1 MKNSKSEKKFFKRLT
16 EHPFVLVVFIVFVI
30 YLTSLFFVAILGV
43 LNSLKEL
50 GDIYTNRFGLPK
62 IWKFDNYA
70 EAFTNLYV
78 DILPYRYYL
87 PQLFFNSLI
96 YSVGTV
102 AISTCSTCACAYL
115 FNKYRCKFGDFL
127 YGVYLVL
134 MIIPIV
140 GNVGS
145 GLAFAQAIGTYDNLL
160 FQLFTGITFTSN
172 PLIFYAAWSGVSKDY
187 MEAAF
192 IDGAGHWRTMIT
204 VMWPMISVIFTI
216 QCITRFIPTWNDYMT
231 PMTYLPSF
239 PTAAYALFRFNGDN
253 YFSGQIPLRMA
264 AAMLL
269 CVPCILLFLV
279 FKKKMLG
286 NMSLGGIKG

>member
-1 MKNSKSEKKFFKRLT
+1 MKKGKDKNSFNRLSK
-16 EHPFVLVVFIVFVI
+16 HPFMIFTFVFFII
-30 YLTSLFFVAILGV
+30 YLASLFYVAFLGMI
-43 LNSLKEL
+43 NSLKEL
-50 GDIYTNRFGLPK
+50 GDIYVNRFGLPK
-62 IWKFDNYA
+62 IWAFVNYIR
-70 EAFTNLYV
+70 AFTNLYV

-87 PQLFFNSLI
+87 PQLLLNSLI
-96 YSVGTV
+96 YSVGSV

-115 FNKYRCKFGDFL
+115 FNKYKCKLGNFL

-145 GLAFAQAIGTYDNLL
+145 GLAFSQAIGTYDNLP
-160 FQLFTGITFTSN
+160 FQFFSMITFTSN
-172 PLIFYAAWSGVSKDY
+172 PLIFYAAWSAVPNDY

-192 IDGAGHWRTMIT
+192 VDGAGHWKTMIFI
-204 VMWPMISVIFTI
+204 MWPMISVIFTI
-216 QCITRFIPTWNDYMT
+216 QCIMRFIPVWNDYMT
-231 PMTYLPSF
+231 PMVYLPSF

-269 CVPCILLFLV
+269 CVPCILLFV
-279 FKKKMLG
+279 IFKKKMLG
-286 NMSLGGIKG
+286 NLTLGGIKG